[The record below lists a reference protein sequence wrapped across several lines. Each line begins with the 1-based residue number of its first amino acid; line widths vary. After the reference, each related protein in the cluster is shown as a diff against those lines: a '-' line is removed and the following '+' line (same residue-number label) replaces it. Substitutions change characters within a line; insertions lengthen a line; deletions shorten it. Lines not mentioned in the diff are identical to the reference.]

1 MVATGG
7 HGDGSDARGGGNG
20 STDGS
25 AGCGCINGWSWDG
38 YPWDDELDEYQV
50 DDDGGDRSSDW
61 SEDDKICP
69 DDSDGGCCCA
79 AGKSVDLITWFG
91 GAEEE
96 EEDTFPDLA
105 LAEGKF
111 KPWILFKLFMLSM
124 LLSPDDDCTIWL
136 DGTGKNKKE
145 LVSFLFKELVI
156 AEAVKKSPS
165 VIQIRQQARTTSN
178 GNPTRSYL
186 WFIIIKKTTS
196 LSLWLRLKYIWSV
209 IKLHQVFDVVD

>member
-1 MVATGG
+1 M
-7 HGDGSDARGGGNG
+7 
-20 STDGS
+20 
-25 AGCGCINGWSWDG
+25 
-38 YPWDDELDEYQV
+38 P
-50 DDDGGDRSSDW
+50 
-61 SEDDKICP
+61 
-69 DDSDGGCCCA
+69 
-79 AGKSVDLITWFG
+79 
-91 GAEEE
+91 
-96 EEDTFPDLA
+96 
-105 LAEGKF
+105 
-111 KPWILFKLFMLSM
+111 SM

-196 LSLWLRLKYIWSV
+196 LSL
-209 IKLHQVFDVVD
+209 